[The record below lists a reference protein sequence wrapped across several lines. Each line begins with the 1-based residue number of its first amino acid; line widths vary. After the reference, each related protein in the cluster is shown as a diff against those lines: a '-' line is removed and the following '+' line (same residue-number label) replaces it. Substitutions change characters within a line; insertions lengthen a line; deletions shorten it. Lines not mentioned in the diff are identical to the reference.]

1 MSFSEKL
8 NLMMNISNTNNSA
21 LARAISVDPSLVSRL
36 RRGDRTPSKNQTYI
50 RAMSEY
56 FARNCST
63 EYQKTLLKELLS
75 RDLPADDATLYA
87 LIEAW
92 FLEEIIPANSVANFM
107 DGLANF
113 QFKKI
118 EGGLDVGSLD
128 ISEDMEADQTVYYGI
143 EGKRQA
149 VIKFLSLVI
158 KRNEPTTLFL
168 FSEENI
174 EWLTGD
180 PAFTARWAQ
189 LLFQVIQNGN
199 KIKIIH
205 VINRDLD
212 EMLHGIEKW
221 LPLYMTGAIEPYYYP
236 KSRDGIFKHT
246 LFIAL
251 DTSVITSSSVGDGEK
266 SAANFF
272 YTDKNTIAALTE
284 EYQQYFAL
292 CRPLMHIFTPQN
304 PGDYLALLREF
315 EEEEG
320 NSVLKSDMLS
330 TITMPL
336 ELAKSICSHIDRDK
350 REAILSYHQ
359 NRIKRFEQSLQDYS
373 FTEIVSLPDLRTIQN
388 GKAIITF
395 PHMLAHNQLFYTAD
409 QFGQHLQHVVELLHT
424 YDTYNVYLLPAS
436 KIDGSSIYCK
446 EDVGV
451 FVGKSTAPAISFAI
465 NESNMNAAFWD
476 YMRLILKKHPQ
487 NKAQKNNTVSAIE
500 TLIKTLQDG
509 SPDIIIR

>member
-8 NLMMNISNTNNSA
+8 NLMMNISNTINSV
-21 LARAISVDPSLVSRL
+21 LARAISIDPSLISRL

-56 FARNCST
+56 FVRNCTT
-63 EYQKTLLKELLS
+63 EYQKAFLEELLS
-75 RDLPADDATLYA
+75 RDLPANDAELCA

-92 FLEEIIPANSVANFM
+92 FLEEIMPAHSVASFL

-113 QFKKI
+113 QFKKV
-118 EGGLDVGSLD
+118 ESKLDADSLD
-128 ISEDMEADQTVYYGI
+128 ISEDMEADQTVFYGI
-143 EGKRQA
+143 EGKRKA

-158 KRNEPTTLFL
+158 KRKIPTTLYL

-174 EWLTGD
+174 EWLTED

-189 LLFQVIQNGN
+189 LLFKVIQNGN

-212 EMLHGIEKW
+212 EMLLGIEKW

-251 DTSVITSSSVGDGEK
+251 DTAVITSSSVGDNEK

-284 EYQQYFAL
+284 EYQQYFSL
-292 CRPLMHIFTPQN
+292 CRPLMHIFTPNN

-330 TITMPL
+330 TMTMPL
-336 ELAKSICSHIDRDK
+336 EVAESICSRIDRNK
-350 REAILSYHQ
+350 REPILSYHQ
-359 NRIKRFEQSLQDYS
+359 NRIKRFEHSLQNYS
-373 FTEIVSLPDLRTIQN
+373 FTEIVPLPDLRAIED
-388 GKAIITF
+388 GEAIIDF
-395 PHMLAHNQLFYTAD
+395 SHMLTDNLASYTPD
-409 QFGQHLQHVVELLHT
+409 EFSQHLQHMVKLLQSF
-424 YDTYNVYLLPAS
+424 DTYNVYLMPAN

-451 FVGKSTAPAISFAI
+451 IVEKSTPPAITFTI

-476 YMRLILKKHPQ
+476 YMRLMLNKYPR
-487 NKAQKNNTVSAIE
+487 NKAQKSTTIS
-500 TLIKTLQDG
+500 TIKTLIQAL
-509 SPDIIIR
+509 